1 MGFVALVGLNTE
13 VVIPPDARKVIVTLT
28 TILLSIALA
37 AMGLETDIS
46 RLYAKGLRPA
56 VLGALAFLF
65 IATLSLAL
73 IKLTR

>member
-1 MGFVALVGLNTE
+1 M
-13 VVIPPDARKVIVTLT
+13 IVTLT

-56 VLGALAFLF
+56 VLGALSFLF